1 MAWVNESVPYLA
13 GGRGGRCGCGCG
25 CLVYLVKI
33 LPPTFCLTLGSGAGA
48 PLQERLP
55 SRTRP
60 LRGSRAGPLEDP
72 ERPWKTLK
80 NPGRPWILRGCSKGT
95 HGHARAWASARPR
108 QFGTTVHQPAFP
120 PETLQT
126 EAGARPGQ
134 GLGME
139 ILNSHAAAAALAVQA
154 FQRKDERP
162 IRSHCECSRQSVP
175 ILLRA
180 RHIRTA
186 SCAFRL
192 QSGICETKR
201 LSLEQTHSR
210 ACPYPIATTSLA
222 SPLIKSPSL
231 PT

>member
-1 MAWVNESVPYLA
+1 MLDPW
-13 GGRGGRCGCGCG
+13 R
-25 CLVYLVKI
+25 
-33 LPPTFCLTLGSGAGA
+33 TL
-48 PLQERLP
+48 
-55 SRTRP
+55 
-60 LRGSRAGPLEDP
+60 DYP
-72 ERPWKTLK
+72 E
-80 NPGRPWILRGCSKGT
+80 RPWILRGCSKGT
-95 HGHARAWASARPR
+95 HGHARVWASGRLR
-108 QFGTTVHQPAFP
+108 QFATTVHQPAFP

-126 EAGARPGQ
+126 EEGVRPGQ

-154 FQRKDERP
+154 FERKDERP
-162 IRSHCECSRQSVP
+162 IRSHCSCSRQYVP

-192 QSGICETKR
+192 RSGICETR
-201 LSLEQTHSR
+201 PSLEQTHSR
-210 ACPYPIATTSLA
+210 ACPYPIARTSLA